1 MDLLATVRKEGSRG
15 GQGDFK
21 WSDVQNSTRREHYLG
36 HSLMAPVGRW
46 SKGRDLNWYA
56 KTDKDGE
63 DGEDPAQKGERE
75 RKEEIERIKQA
86 EEDAIARALGLPVP
100 DRSNAN
106 LEPVSEKREADKVQ
120 MQAAPIDQTSRGDDA
135 ELTENIKETTEKDD
149 ITGLTGTIIVDDI
162 VIGPETEK
170 EDDLVIHTEIDPR
183 SVATNIALG
192 QEVL

>member
-1 MDLLATVRKEGSRG
+1 
-15 GQGDFK
+15 
-21 WSDVQNSTRREHYLG
+21 
-36 HSLMAPVGRW
+36 MAPVGRW

-56 KTDKDGE
+56 KADKDGE

-75 RKEEIERIKQA
+75 RKEEIQRIKQA

-162 VIGPETEK
+162 VIGPVTEK

-183 SVATNIALG
+183 SVATTIALG